1 MNRAE
6 KAALL
11 DQIEQWNEA
20 DEFSRCIQAI
30 EAIPERERGYLLTV
44 MLSRAYS
51 NLAVLGDHS
60 THGEDDEVDGNL
72 IRHAIEL
79 LESVRA
85 QGEGD
90 PYWNARMG
98 YSCLMAYNSANMA
111 YEYAKRWLALAPG
124 DPDAQKLV
132 RDCEAYLEEEKALE
146 LDWSEREEIIRRETI
161 PPADDDILG
170 HVKVHI
176 DQYFG
181 IYTQILTDYS
191 NPEYPI
197 EITIIPPRLE
207 HDYYTLVTVGLSRH
221 RMGFPE
227 ERREEKLERAELL
240 INLPRDWK
248 LTKADCREER
258 WNWPI
263 RMLLATARFAM
274 EDPEVGLESRTTLSK
289 GEEDAPLVED
299 TDLRGEILLCPGV
312 FGEDSFFC
320 RLPDGDEVNFY
331 QVIPLYWE
339 ELQYKLEHGSD
350 ALLDLCPDESLEV
363 IDPHRLNVV
372 TDREQLS
379 YDPAEMD
386 NAADQIQKI
395 RALHLPVD
403 ELSACNLMAFYLS
416 WAMKRGQM
424 SNPFLSQY
432 REVVEAVQA
441 GKGPDLRE
449 FIRDRLDGKL
459 STQCFDRRGSGFAQ
473 WYAQDNRS
481 NPYVYRRDCR
491 NIALAG
497 LEGRAWSSIAEQ
509 EAAYLLLPYTEQ
521 NRQAVERLL
530 DERYAEFLETE
541 FVDDP
546 EERVA
551 RAAEGKPAVLPD
563 WAGPLFCYASDR
575 VAQDGCKVRL
585 MDRLVPERED
595 MGWES
600 GWAFYSGDEEDVYGE
615 GEEYDDPHCGF
626 YDIRDICRID
636 PDLVPFLNLPY
647 GTTKM
652 RGRDGAWYEVTRED
666 KGEEEP

>member
-1 MNRAE
+1 M
-6 KAALL
+6 
-11 DQIEQWNEA
+11 
-20 DEFSRCIQAI
+20 
-30 EAIPERERGYLLTV
+30 
-44 MLSRAYS
+44 
-51 NLAVLGDHS
+51 
-60 THGEDDEVDGNL
+60 
-72 IRHAIEL
+72 
-79 LESVRA
+79 
-85 QGEGD
+85 
-90 PYWNARMG
+90 
-98 YSCLMAYNSANMA
+98 
-111 YEYAKRWLALAPG
+111 
-124 DPDAQKLV
+124 V
-132 RDCEAYLEEEKALE
+132 RDCEEYLEEENALE
-146 LDWSEREEIIRRETI
+146 LDWNERKEIIRRETI

-176 DQYFG
+176 DQQFG
-181 IYTQILTDYS
+181 VYTQFLTDGS
-191 NPEYPI
+191 DPAHPL
-197 EITIIPPRLE
+197 EIAVIPPRLE

-258 WNWPI
+258 WSWPI
-263 RMLLATARFAM
+263 RMMLATAHFAM
-274 EDPEVGLESRTTLSK
+274 EDPEVGLESRTTLME
-289 GEEDAPLVED
+289 GENGIPFAENTE
-299 TDLRGEILLCPGV
+299 LRGEILLYPGV
-312 FGEDSFFC
+312 FGEESFFC

-331 QVIPLYWE
+331 QVIPLYRE

-372 TDREQLS
+372 TDREQLG

-403 ELSACNLMAFYLS
+403 ELNACNLMAFYLG

-432 REVVEAVQA
+432 RDVVETVQA

-449 FIRDRLDGKL
+449 FIRDQLGGTL

-497 LEGRAWSSIAEQ
+497 LEVRAWSSIAEQ

-521 NRQAVERLL
+521 IRRSVEQML

-551 RAAEGKPAVLPD
+551 RAAEGKPDVIPD
-563 WAGPLFCYASDR
+563 WDGPMLCYASDR
-575 VAQDGCKVRL
+575 VAQDGCRVRL
-585 MDRLVPERED
+585 MDRLLPERED

-600 GWAFYSGDEEDVYGE
+600 GWAFYSGDEEEVYGE
-615 GEEYDDPHCGF
+615 GDEYDGAHCGY
-626 YDIRDICRID
+626 YDIRDICRIA
-636 PDLVPFLNLPY
+636 PDILPFLKLPY
-647 GTTKM
+647 GTTQM

-666 KGEEEP
+666 EGKEET